1 MLQYITNIIVPY
13 VRQVRHRLGVGERQS
28 ALVIMDN
35 FKGQITAAV
44 NKLLEEN
51 DIHVCLLPPNST
63 DVLQPMDLTV
73 NKPAKECI
81 KGKFENW
88 YADQIME
95 QLDDEN
101 IESTELQ
108 PISLGLPALKEL
120 GAQWLVEMFEYISD
134 NPVFIVNGFIRS
146 GISGALNRCFNQQDS
161 DSESSDSEHDEHHR
175 TWDL

>member
-1 MLQYITNIIVPY
+1 M
-13 VRQVRHRLGVGERQS
+13 RL
-28 ALVIMDN
+28 
-35 FKGQITAAV
+35 
-44 NKLLEEN
+44 LL
-51 DIHVCLLPPNST
+51 PNST

-120 GAQWLVEMFEYISD
+120 GAQCWWKCLNILVITLFWVYPFWNIWCS
-134 NPVFIVNGFIRS
+134 
-146 GISGALNRCFNQQDS
+146 
-161 DSESSDSEHDEHHR
+161 
-175 TWDL
+175 